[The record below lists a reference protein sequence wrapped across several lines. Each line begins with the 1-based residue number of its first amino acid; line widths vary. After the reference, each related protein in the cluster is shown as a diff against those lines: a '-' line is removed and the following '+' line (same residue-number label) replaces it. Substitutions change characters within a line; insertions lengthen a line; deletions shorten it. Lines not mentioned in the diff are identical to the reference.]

1 MTEGCRGG
9 EEEEVK
15 EKEKKEEWTAVLL
28 LDHIRSRNHY
38 IKLLERWTQQLQL
51 NGTLLL
57 GRSILVILQGDRPN
71 IKVTHYISNMAPHKV
86 LQTVL
91 LSCMSC
97 IKYVHAVHILY
108 TGNIVWQYLMN
119 SFIDINECLFT
130 GKHTA
135 YDKRDMYCISLY
147 INTSLLHYCDM
158 KVKLLYV
165 GDKLNDDK
173 ID

>member
-15 EKEKKEEWTAVLL
+15 EKEKEEEWTAVLL

-71 IKVTHYISNMAPHKV
+71 IKVTPYISNMAPHKV
-86 LQTVL
+86 TVLQTVQTVL
-91 LSCMSC
+91 LSC

-108 TGNIVWQYLMN
+108 TGNIVWSYLVN
-119 SFIDINECLFT
+119 CFFDIN
-130 GKHTA
+130 
-135 YDKRDMYCISLY
+135 
-147 INTSLLHYCDM
+147 
-158 KVKLLYV
+158 
-165 GDKLNDDK
+165 
-173 ID
+173 

>member
-71 IKVTHYISNMAPHKV
+71 IKVTHYISNMAPHS
-86 LQTVL
+86 LTDSTTVL
-91 LSCMSC
+91 YVLYKICTCSTYTVYWKYCM
-97 IKYVHAVHILY
+97 A
-108 TGNIVWQYLMN
+108 
-119 SFIDINECLFT
+119 
-130 GKHTA
+130 
-135 YDKRDMYCISLY
+135 ISY
-147 INTSLLHYCDM
+147 E
-158 KVKLLYV
+158 
-165 GDKLNDDK
+165 
-173 ID
+173 